1 MDKNNHKTEESQP
14 QKKGDHHREEI
25 KRKRG
30 DHLGR
35 SSKRNKGAR
44 SKSASKRRGLGK
56 KTVFWRSFYDFKA
69 VESWACC
76 RRADIEAECARPFR
90 RRGGSASR
98 LPKCCIPLL
107 FLSSIRGCRMPF
119 RKPSTLRQEFSPCT
133 RRAILQP

>member
-14 QKKGDHHREEI
+14 QKKGDHHREDI

-56 KTVFWRSFYDFKA
+56 KTVFLRSFTISKRLSLGLVA
-69 VESWACC
+69 S
-76 RRADIEAECARPFR
+76 ARIL
-90 RRGGSASR
+90 RRGMFD
-98 LPKCCIPLL
+98 L
-107 FLSSIRGCRMPF
+107 FAD
-119 RKPSTLRQEFSPCT
+119 E
-133 RRAILQP
+133 